1 MSQPTPRRYRRGN
14 VGGSGDSET
23 NKVRVSTLKEL
34 VESKENAQFIVRGN
48 GNTILVIGK
57 RVRDNKVG
65 YYAMFGV
72 LEVIQSRFYP
82 IKRYHWAGPIRARNI
97 NLLMNRLYVIKDVL
111 DNTDLDSLAIANM

>member
-72 LEVIQSRFYP
+72 LEIIQSRFYP
-82 IKRYHWAGPIRARNI
+82 IRRYHWAGPIRARNI
-97 NLLMNRLYVIKDVL
+97 NLLMNILYVIKDVL